1 MVPTSMFNT
10 YKVFC
15 NLIWHIVMVMCSP
28 QFCTCWPSF
37 WKVVPRHIVASR
49 RANYSAVRWMEEAIT
64 HSKRLPPPFL
74 SNTYKCF
81 TTFLCCGGCAYIWVL
96 ITFLQ
101 LLLAKIF
108 EDMHCRCL
116 EAYSCRNPQNS
127 CVFRSCGVFF
137 HMNHS
142 SCSAVTFLQPP

>member
-37 WKVVPRHIVASR
+37 WKVVPRNIVASR

-74 SNTYKCF
+74 SNTYIMFHNLHMLWWVCIYLSPHHVSAALTGQDF
-81 TTFLCCGGCAYIWVL
+81 WSYALPFPWSIFLQESSVFLCFP
-96 ITFLQ
+96 FLW
-101 LLLAKIF
+101 
-108 EDMHCRCL
+108 R
-116 EAYSCRNPQNS
+116 
-127 CVFRSCGVFF
+127 FF